1 MPGLR
6 QGYTSVCREDAC
18 YLDTGLGV
26 AVLQADGYEEQSDLP
41 MVPSHPSS
49 SGQNSVGVAQQGP
62 QPWPSLSLTLAW
74 APQTVQTHRRSDQ

>member
-26 AVLQADGYEEQSDLP
+26 AVLQADGYEEQSDPAQTCLWFPLTHPAQAKTAWGLP
-41 MVPSHPSS
+41 SKARSP
-49 SGQNSVGVAQQGP
+49 GP
-62 QPWPSLSLTLAW
+62 AFP
-74 APQTVQTHRRSDQ
+74 